1 MTNGKDVLTTG
12 QVAKLCSVAPRTV
25 SKWFDSGQLRGYRI
39 PGSRDRRIPLSQ
51 LISFMRANGMPLN
64 GLDNGKTRVLVLDDD
79 AQVIG
84 AFCDALASQG
94 EFEVARAKSAFE
106 AGMVAEGIKP
116 QVLIVDVSLPDV
128 RPENLCRDLRAN
140 DSLQPLK
147 LIAISDSMTEGNG
160 QRLLQSGFDA
170 YVPKPFKA
178 EHLINTIK
186 DVLDL
191 DR

>member
-51 LISFMRANGMPLN
+51 LITFMRANGMPLN

-79 AQVIG
+79 AQVNG
-84 AFCDALASQG
+84 AFCDTLDSLD
-94 EFEVARAKSAFE
+94 EFDVSRAKSAFE
-106 AGMVAEGIKP
+106 AGLVAEGVKP

-128 RPENLCRDLRAN
+128 QPESLCRNLRASAN
-140 DSLQPLK
+140 LQSLK
-147 LIAISDSMTEGNG
+147 LIAISDSMTEGNV

-170 YVPKPFKA
+170 YVPKPFDA
-178 EHLINTIK
+178 EHLINTIR
-186 DVLDL
+186 DVLEPNC
-191 DR
+191 